1 MSPPTP
7 RTSSSCAA
15 HQRVGSFFCPSLR
28 SSRRLRRRRKAT
40 NTTSP
45 DFCGGAAA
53 PSSSSSNGLSK
64 SVGVQRCRGVDC
76 MDTDVGSHHHHH
88 HHSRRRRKT
97 VVAFSGS
104 FSSKTPETHEN
115 DEDKNDDGGNVNAA
129 AGKRFV
135 EEDETRILR
144 AKIGPLRDRVKALR
158 RPTTNHHHRT
168 TRTTTTEEE
177 EEEEEETAPFSWEDI
192 VRASVT
198 TLEEVF
204 SNEGDDDDD
213 GREKE
218 ENEKKLT
225 VGIVKGA
232 ETADADDERETRT
245 TFRSNT
251 SSDTSDAESE
261 SEKEKKSNDNDND
274 NRWEWQRQ
282 FDNPFQ
288 FMGHFKKAPAAEKG
302 KEKNITTTAA
312 ESPPLSPIVKK
323 TMKEEK
329 DATSAGANWIP
340 DARAFLM
347 HLPLPPLVGNLFSG
361 SSSTTTTT
369 TTTTADLSTSDQDE
383 ELNVGDDKRIID
395 ERLRDANVNAV
406 AVAINSLQNLTAAI
420 QEIDLQINRESP
432 PRTPRSPSP
441 PTTATTI
448 PPTTLTAK
456 EYGTFVTPENG
467 KSEEDTFNDLK
478 EALAEAIKNAE
489 KAKAKLEDVK
499 IAANDVLKVRERI
512 ENYSES
518 ATYKKNVSWTSSQ
531 NGKAAL
537 SETQPENIQ
546 ALRQAL
552 EAAQVKLKEASISS
566 RKQTIVV
573 ARQIL
578 VLRELFEPGAQK
590 SATSSMTGADTN
602 NQREQRQDQR
612 LLQDHHQQQQQQQQ
626 QEELEEMKRIDEVL
640 YGKINSA
647 RKIAEDAIVATNIT
661 ETLAKLMWPGEKISQ
676 MVTRQLKEI
685 ASIDEDAENLIDAS
699 TTDETARSDNLDSIL
714 QPALRNMV
722 SSSLYRVSEEDTKN
736 ARIACS
742 LSSWIYNFPDQ
753 TTQDGL
759 TRNGLTMLW
768 NSHEHKEALSEDEI
782 NGNDNQ
788 QRQLVDL
795 TTSDVGITNPD
806 DDDADSSEKNNAIL
820 IQNLKKERHNREES
834 IRLASAAADEA
845 IKALAS
851 VKRMRELKPGDP
863 NAAEA
868 AKKATEIANLVSQEL
883 TRVSET
889 QKTLRKERSALL
901 RERENI
907 SKLQR
912 AKLNASSEDGHQ
924 KKKKNGNNKDSGEN
938 TVMPVNYCVCEDKQN
953 ATLWIVIEGST
964 NWASWQTNLTWTPT
978 AFEDKEINVH
988 QGAYA
993 CAQRMYDRVEKL
1005 CKNHLKTFGSKKA
1018 RIKLTGHSIGGSL
1031 AYVLGLMLILRNG
1044 VPRYALDDIWTFGSP
1059 YVFDRGAE
1067 DLMQRIGLQ
1076 RDFIKGVIMGKDIV
1090 PRSFSCY
1097 YPPWTRSILSSA
1109 PAPFKCVNMPTLL
1122 NEEMMYAPLGDMYL
1136 LQAVH
1141 GSAHPLLP
1149 EGPGFYKLQGEEMYD
1164 IIAAKAR
1171 ESTSTMIPDGSFDEE
1186 SHWLDVQ
1193 KDEHKLDFYA
1203 DEASALESDED
1214 ERGEAQSRGKAT
1226 TTKKKEKTLSEN
1238 LNKIACL
1245 TQADAALTASLIIS
1259 QIDRELLTKTKESVG
1274 GLSVIMR
1281 EQTRDAAQRVILNTP
1296 HPLTVLSD
1304 PGSYGSQGS
1313 ISRHHNPYSYQKALS
1328 RAAKASQGNKEDSF
1342 FF

>member
-15 HQRVGSFFCPSLR
+15 PQRVGFFFCPLR
-28 SSRRLRRRRKAT
+28 SSRRLRRRRRKVVVA
-40 NTTSP
+40 NTPSP
-45 DFCGGAAA
+45 DFFVGAAA
-53 PSSSSSNGLSK
+53 PSSSSNGLSK
-64 SVGVQRCRGVDC
+64 SVGIQHRCLFVDFD
-76 MDTDVGSHHHHH
+76 DTDGSHHHHH
-88 HHSRRRRKT
+88 RRHRKT
-97 VVAFSGS
+97 VVAFSS

-115 DEDKNDDGGNVNAA
+115 DEDHNDGNVNAA

-158 RPTTNHHHRT
+158 RPTTTNHHHHRT
-168 TRTTTTEEE
+168 TTTTEEEE

-204 SNEGDDDDD
+204 SNEGDDDDDD

-261 SEKEKKSNDNDND
+261 SEKEKKSNDNDNN

-573 ARQIL
+573 GRQIL

-590 SATSSMTGADTN
+590 SATSSVTGADTN

-612 LLQDHHQQQQQQQQ
+612 LLQDHHQQQQQQQQQQ

-820 IQNLKKERHNREES
+820 LENLKKERHNREES

>member
-15 HQRVGSFFCPSLR
+15 QRVVFFFCPLR
-28 SSRRLRRRRKAT
+28 SSRRRRRRRKVVVA
-40 NTTSP
+40 NTSP
-45 DFCGGAAA
+45 DFFVGAAA
-53 PSSSSSNGLSK
+53 PSSSSNGLSK
-64 SVGVQRCRGVDC
+64 SVGIQRCLLVDF
-76 MDTDVGSHHHHH
+76 DTDGSHHHHH
-88 HHSRRRRKT
+88 RHRKT
-97 VVAFSGS
+97 VVAFSS

-115 DEDKNDDGGNVNAA
+115 DEDHNDGNVNAA

-168 TRTTTTEEE
+168 TTTTTTTTTEEEEE

-218 ENEKKLT
+218 EKEKKLT

-261 SEKEKKSNDNDND
+261 SEKEKKSNDNDNN

-573 ARQIL
+573 GRQIL

-612 LLQDHHQQQQQQQQ
+612 LLQDHHQQQQQ

-820 IQNLKKERHNREES
+820 LENLKKERHNREES

>member
-15 HQRVGSFFCPSLR
+15 PQRVGFFFCPLR
-28 SSRRLRRRRKAT
+28 SSRRLRRRRRKVVVA
-40 NTTSP
+40 NTPSP
-45 DFCGGAAA
+45 DFFVGAAA
-53 PSSSSSNGLSK
+53 PSSSSNGLSK
-64 SVGVQRCRGVDC
+64 SVGIQHRCLLVDFD
-76 MDTDVGSHHHHH
+76 DTDGSHHHHH
-88 HHSRRRRKT
+88 RHRKT
-97 VVAFSGS
+97 VVAFSS

-115 DEDKNDDGGNVNAA
+115 DEDNDGNVNAA

-158 RPTTNHHHRT
+158 RPTTNHHHH
-168 TRTTTTEEE
+168 RTTTTTEEEEE

-213 GREKE
+213 GGEKE

-261 SEKEKKSNDNDND
+261 SEKEKKSNDNDNN

-361 SSSTTTTT
+361 SSSTTTTTT

-573 ARQIL
+573 GRQIL

-612 LLQDHHQQQQQQQQ
+612 LLQDHHQQQQQ
-626 QEELEEMKRIDEVL
+626 EGLEEMKRIDEVL

-820 IQNLKKERHNREES
+820 LENLKKERHNREES

>member
-1 MSPPTP
+1 MSPPTLP

-15 HQRVGSFFCPSLR
+15 HQRVVFFFCPLR
-28 SSRRLRRRRKAT
+28 SSSRRRLRRRRKVVVA
-40 NTTSP
+40 NTSP
-45 DFCGGAAA
+45 DFFVGAAA
-53 PSSSSSNGLSK
+53 PSSSSNGLSK
-64 SVGVQRCRGVDC
+64 SVGIQHRCLLVDF
-76 MDTDVGSHHHHH
+76 DTDGSHHHHH
-88 HHSRRRRKT
+88 RHRKT
-97 VVAFSGS
+97 VVAFSS

-115 DEDKNDDGGNVNAA
+115 DEDNDGNVNAA

-158 RPTTNHHHRT
+158 RPTTNHHHH
-168 TRTTTTEEE
+168 RTTTTTTEE

-261 SEKEKKSNDNDND
+261 SEKEKKSNDNDNN

-573 ARQIL
+573 GRQIL

-612 LLQDHHQQQQQQQQ
+612 LLQDHHQQQQQQQQQ

-820 IQNLKKERHNREES
+820 LENLKKERHNREES

>member
-1 MSPPTP
+1 MGIQH
-7 RTSSSCAA
+7 RCLL
-15 HQRVGSFFCPSLR
+15 V
-28 SSRRLRRRRKAT
+28 
-40 NTTSP
+40 
-45 DFCGGAAA
+45 DF
-53 PSSSSSNGLSK
+53 
-64 SVGVQRCRGVDC
+64 D
-76 MDTDVGSHHHHH
+76 DTDGSHHHHH
-88 HHSRRRRKT
+88 HRHRKT
-97 VVAFSGS
+97 VVAFSS

-115 DEDKNDDGGNVNAA
+115 DEDHNDGNVNAA

-158 RPTTNHHHRT
+158 RPTTTNHHHHRT
-168 TRTTTTEEE
+168 TTTTEEEEE

-204 SNEGDDDDD
+204 SNEGDDDDDD

-261 SEKEKKSNDNDND
+261 SEKEKKSNDNDNN

-573 ARQIL
+573 GRQIL

-590 SATSSMTGADTN
+590 SATSSVTGADTN

-612 LLQDHHQQQQQQQQ
+612 LLQDHHHQQQQQQQ

-820 IQNLKKERHNREES
+820 LENLKKERHNREES

>member
-1 MSPPTP
+1 MSPPTLP

-15 HQRVGSFFCPSLR
+15 HQRVGFFFCPLR
-28 SSRRLRRRRKAT
+28 SSSRRLRRRRKVVVA
-40 NTTSP
+40 NTSP
-45 DFCGGAAA
+45 DFFVGAAA
-53 PSSSSSNGLSK
+53 PSSSSNGLSK
-64 SVGVQRCRGVDC
+64 SVGIQRCLLVDFD
-76 MDTDVGSHHHHH
+76 DTDGSHHHHH
-88 HHSRRRRKT
+88 RHHRKT
-97 VVAFSGS
+97 VVAFSS

-115 DEDKNDDGGNVNAA
+115 DEDNDGNVNAA

-158 RPTTNHHHRT
+158 RPTTTNHHHHRT
-168 TRTTTTEEE
+168 TTTTEEEE

-261 SEKEKKSNDNDND
+261 SEKEKKSNDNDNN

-573 ARQIL
+573 GRQIL

-590 SATSSMTGADTN
+590 SATSSVTGADTN

-820 IQNLKKERHNREES
+820 LENLKKERHNREES

>member
-1 MSPPTP
+1 MSPPTLP

-15 HQRVGSFFCPSLR
+15 QRVVFFFCPLR
-28 SSRRLRRRRKAT
+28 SSRRLRRRRKVVVA
-40 NTTSP
+40 NTSP
-45 DFCGGAAA
+45 DFFVGAAA
-53 PSSSSSNGLSK
+53 PSSSNGLS
-64 SVGVQRCRGVDC
+64 SVGIQRCLLVDF
-76 MDTDVGSHHHHH
+76 DTDGSHHHHH
-88 HHSRRRRKT
+88 RHRKT
-97 VVAFSGS
+97 VVAFSS

-115 DEDKNDDGGNVNAA
+115 DEDNDGNVNAA

-168 TRTTTTEEE
+168 TTTTTTTEEEEE

-312 ESPPLSPIVKK
+312 ESSPLSPIVKK

-340 DARAFLM
+340 DASAFLM

-573 ARQIL
+573 GRQIL

-590 SATSSMTGADTN
+590 SATSSVTGADTN

-612 LLQDHHQQQQQQQQ
+612 LLQDHHQQQQQQQQQ

-820 IQNLKKERHNREES
+820 LENLKKERHNREES

>member
-15 HQRVGSFFCPSLR
+15 PQRVGFFFCPLR
-28 SSRRLRRRRKAT
+28 SSRRLRRRRRKVVVA
-40 NTTSP
+40 NTPSP
-45 DFCGGAAA
+45 DFFVGAAA
-53 PSSSSSNGLSK
+53 PSSSSNGLSK
-64 SVGVQRCRGVDC
+64 SVGIQHRCLFVDFD
-76 MDTDVGSHHHHH
+76 DTDGSHHHHH
-88 HHSRRRRKT
+88 RRHRKT
-97 VVAFSGS
+97 VVAFSS

-115 DEDKNDDGGNVNAA
+115 DEDHNDGNVNAA

-158 RPTTNHHHRT
+158 RPTTTNHHHHRT
-168 TRTTTTEEE
+168 TTTTEEEE

-204 SNEGDDDDD
+204 SNEGDDDDDD

-261 SEKEKKSNDNDND
+261 SEKEKKSNDNDNN

-573 ARQIL
+573 GRQIL

-590 SATSSMTGADTN
+590 SATSSVTGADTN

-820 IQNLKKERHNREES
+820 LENLKKERHNREES

>member
-15 HQRVGSFFCPSLR
+15 PQRVGFFFCPLR
-28 SSRRLRRRRKAT
+28 SSRRLRRRRRKVVVA
-40 NTTSP
+40 NTPSP
-45 DFCGGAAA
+45 DFFVGAAA
-53 PSSSSSNGLSK
+53 PSSSSNGLSK
-64 SVGVQRCRGVDC
+64 SVGIQHRCLLVDFD
-76 MDTDVGSHHHHH
+76 DTDGSHHHHH
-88 HHSRRRRKT
+88 HRHRKT
-97 VVAFSGS
+97 VVAFSS

-115 DEDKNDDGGNVNAA
+115 DEDHNDGNVNAA

-158 RPTTNHHHRT
+158 RPTTTNHHHHRT
-168 TRTTTTEEE
+168 TTTTEEEE

-261 SEKEKKSNDNDND
+261 SEKEKKSNDNDNN

-573 ARQIL
+573 GRQIL

-590 SATSSMTGADTN
+590 SATSSVTGADTN

-612 LLQDHHQQQQQQQQ
+612 LLQDHHQQQQQQQQQ

-820 IQNLKKERHNREES
+820 LENLKKERHNREES